1 MLKIQGT
8 SLYPQAVYSALDEM
22 PQVKEYFLKVRTG
35 GSSLSDHLAIHLSV
49 AGEAVDGAAIE
60 RLLQARLRVK
70 PEVVIQPHSEICRTV
85 FSPQS
90 RKPIRFIDLRS

>member
-8 SLYPQAVYSALDEM
+8 SLYPQAVYSALDEIA
-22 PQVKEYFLKVRTG
+22 QVKEYFLKIQTA
-35 GSSLSDHLAIHLSV
+35 GSCLSDHLAIHLSLED
-49 AGEAVDGAAIE
+49 EAADGAMIE

-70 PEVVIQPHSEICRTV
+70 PEVVIQPHSEICRIV

-90 RKPIRFIDLRS
+90 RKPIRFIDTRN